1 MGRLPP
7 GGLNERMTNYGTT
20 ADLSADGAGRVR
32 GRLGMSGLMQTIT
45 TAGAIGAALIGGVFF
60 AFSAFVMP
68 ALRRL
73 PAAQG
78 IGAMQSINRLAV
90 TAPLMLALFG
100 TAVLSGIAVAWA
112 IRFWGQVPAPWLLA
126 GGLAYLAAV
135 VITIAGNVPLNDA
148 LADLDPAAAGASA
161 QWAGFVSHWTV
172 WNHLRGAAAVAGG
185 LAFVVGL
192 IRA

>member
-1 MGRLPP
+1 
-7 GGLNERMTNYGTT
+7 MTNYGTT
-20 ADLSADGAGRVR
+20 ADLSANGAGRVR

-78 IGAMQSINRLAV
+78 IGAMQSINRTAV

-100 TAVLSGIAVAWA
+100 TAVLSGIAIAWA
-112 IRFWGQVPAPWLLA
+112 IRSWGHVSAPWLLA

-135 VITIAGNVPLNDA
+135 VITMAGNVPLNDS
-148 LADLDPAAAGASA
+148 LAGLDPASAGAPA
-161 QWAGFVSHWTV
+161 QWASFVSHWTA
-172 WNHLRGAAAVAGG
+172 WNHLRGAVAVAGG
-185 LAFVVGL
+185 LAFILGL